1 MTNVDIIIVHKT
13 GINFVET
20 TIIPSSVFQMRS
32 LSVEFPLNRTDYND
46 FKHEFL
52 SILSNTN
59 MEYMLFKIYIYL
71 IHAHLIWH
79 LC

>member
-20 TIIPSSVFQMRS
+20 TIIPGSVFQMRS

>member
-1 MTNVDIIIVHKT
+1 
-13 GINFVET
+13 
-20 TIIPSSVFQMRS
+20 MRS

-59 MEYMLFKIYIYL
+59 MEYMLFKIYIY
-71 IHAHLIWH
+71 IWYMH
-79 LC
+79 ILFGIYVNLLLVLPNFLDH